1 MPNKHFST
9 TAPRARKVRARPQQ
23 EFSATAAVLNANDQS
38 LASQSPRFG
47 DPVLLVDNR
56 FFRPGGIR
64 VGTMQNMMF
73 RPGLAPDHNSPPPA
87 FRRTSR
93 LTTIP
98 YSKGRKYVKSRGIS
112 KLAASSKYKKGKQV
126 QEDTQHKL
134 IAMLG
139 GDPDRVARQM
149 KASKRTAVSPKK
161 KHRHEGEGEG
171 GRATKLING
180 KETRARQQGKR
191 PKSRLNF
198 DRLAIE
204 ISAGTI
210 MGPHSICSVPKSQLK
225 SSYHL

>member
-1 MPNKHFST
+1 MPNKTFSN
-9 TAPRARKVRARPQQ
+9 TAPRARKVRTRPQQ
-23 EFSATAAVLNANDQS
+23 GFSATAAVLNANDQS

-47 DPVLLVDNR
+47 APVLLVDNR
-56 FFRPGGIR
+56 FFRPGGVR
-64 VGTMQNMMF
+64 VGTMQTMMF
-73 RPGLAPDHNSPPPA
+73 RPGLAPDHNSPPPS

-98 YSKGRKYVKSRGIS
+98 YSKSRKYVKSRGIS

-139 GDPDRVARQM
+139 GAPDRVARQM
-149 KASKRTAVSPKK
+149 KESKRNAVSPKK
-161 KHRHEGEGEG
+161 KHRHEGEG

-210 MGPHSICSVPKSQLK
+210 MGPHSLCSVPKPQLK

>member
-1 MPNKHFST
+1 
-9 TAPRARKVRARPQQ
+9 
-23 EFSATAAVLNANDQS
+23 
-38 LASQSPRFG
+38 
-47 DPVLLVDNR
+47 
-56 FFRPGGIR
+56 
-64 VGTMQNMMF
+64 MQNMMF

-161 KHRHEGEGEG
+161 KYRHEGEG

-210 MGPHSICSVPKSQLK
+210 MGPHSICSVPK
-225 SSYHL
+225 Y